1 MIMFIWWTNSKDNNK
16 KLYLQVNDWQQDWVN
31 FFARQRI
38 QPQMDLIEKNSGDR
52 EARELWAQLQVMIS
66 MEIWNG
72 ILIIRYLQ
80 NNVISML
87 LYWCETMGLLLK
99 LINESSFTYQLS

>member
-1 MIMFIWWTNSKDNNK
+1 MDNHSKDNNK

-52 EARELWAQLQVMIS
+52 EARELWAQLQVVIS
-66 MEIWNG
+66 MEIQNG

-80 NNVISML
+80 SNVISMQ
-87 LYWCETMGLLLK
+87 LYWCETMG
-99 LINESSFTYQLS
+99 SSTQTD